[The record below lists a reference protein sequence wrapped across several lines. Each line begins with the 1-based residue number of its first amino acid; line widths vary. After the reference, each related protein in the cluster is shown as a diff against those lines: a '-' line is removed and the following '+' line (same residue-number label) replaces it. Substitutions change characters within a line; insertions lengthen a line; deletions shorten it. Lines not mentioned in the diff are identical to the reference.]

1 MISFWEYDQGFRGS
15 YSLINLMVS
24 LILKATEA
32 VELAENTIPNLV
44 ESHDNAIEMMM
55 NDAKRKKKYEL
66 YTYIHKYV
74 NQTCRNVLKKSADP
88 GRRKEEGVRE

>member
-55 NDAKRKKKYEL
+55 NDAKRKKNMN
-66 YTYIHKYV
+66 YIHIFINMSTKHV
-74 NQTCRNVLKKSADP
+74 AMF
-88 GRRKEEGVRE
+88 